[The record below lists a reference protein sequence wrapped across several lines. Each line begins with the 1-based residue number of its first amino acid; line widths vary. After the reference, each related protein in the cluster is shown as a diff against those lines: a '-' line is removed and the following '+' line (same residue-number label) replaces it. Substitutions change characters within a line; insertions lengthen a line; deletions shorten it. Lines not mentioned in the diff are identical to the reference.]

1 MGEFLEGETSEIETP
16 LWELFIFGIFKFA
29 PGGVNEVDDKG
40 RDGEDEDQANLK
52 KNTFVIPRI
61 FLVPWS
67 ITFKYLLVTSKIFL
81 ITPTKYFLE
90 SLKSCLKVS

>member
-1 MGEFLEGETSEIETP
+1 MGEFLEGETIEIETP

-52 KNTFVIPRI
+52 KHVCHPSHFFGTLKYNFQIFVGN
-61 FLVPWS
+61 L
-67 ITFKYLLVTSKIFL
+67 
-81 ITPTKYFLE
+81 
-90 SLKSCLKVS
+90 

>member
-1 MGEFLEGETSEIETP
+1 MKLKHLSESCSS
-16 LWELFIFGIFKFA
+16 LAFSQFA

-61 FLVPWS
+61 FLVP
-67 ITFKYLLVTSKIFL
+67 
-81 ITPTKYFLE
+81 
-90 SLKSCLKVS
+90 